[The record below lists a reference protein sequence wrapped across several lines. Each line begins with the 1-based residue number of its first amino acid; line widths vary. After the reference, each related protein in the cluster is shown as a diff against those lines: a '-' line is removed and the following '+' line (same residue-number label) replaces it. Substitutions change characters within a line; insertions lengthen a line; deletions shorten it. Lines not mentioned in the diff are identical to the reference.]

1 MRKSRYRKSSRLLR
15 DMIEC
20 FFFFFGE
27 RLLLL
32 CQLFFIIHY
41 YVDYSTLQ
49 LVKLLIRDVIF
60 SFLES

>member
-1 MRKSRYRKSSRLLR
+1 
-15 DMIEC
+15 MIEC
-20 FFFFFGE
+20 FFFGGE
-27 RLLLL
+27 ITVTAPT
-32 CQLFFIIHY
+32 CFFIIHY